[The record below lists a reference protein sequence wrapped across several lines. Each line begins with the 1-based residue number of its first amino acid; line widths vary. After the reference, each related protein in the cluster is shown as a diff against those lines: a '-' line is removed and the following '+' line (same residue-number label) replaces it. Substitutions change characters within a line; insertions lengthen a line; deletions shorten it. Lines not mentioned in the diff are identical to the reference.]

1 MIPAFARMRWGL
13 RGDYKFQG
21 FYFLLCS
28 VQRVTTKGA
37 GMKRIA
43 SGALGVFMF
52 GLVGASNAGS
62 GDVSQQ
68 IQMLNSQ
75 IQAQLQK
82 MQADQQKLN
91 QTFNA
96 QVQAQ
101 LKQMQSQLQDQIKK
115 ASDQST
121 SQLKQV
127 QAGLEQEIQQVH
139 KAATAAPPK

>member
-1 MIPAFARMRWGL
+1 
-13 RGDYKFQG
+13 
-21 FYFLLCS
+21 
-28 VQRVTTKGA
+28 
-37 GMKRIA
+37 MKKRA
-43 SGALGVFMF
+43 SGALAVFLI
-52 GLVGASNAGS
+52 GLVGASNAGGS
-62 GDVSQQ
+62 DVSQQ

-96 QVQAQ
+96 QVQGQ
-101 LKQMQSQLQDQIKK
+101 LKQMQTELQDQIKK
-115 ASDQST
+115 ASAESQ

-139 KAATAAPPK
+139 KAVTAAPAK